1 MLFGLTKLLAIG
13 LWPAKVRNRETRK
26 CLLVSARFYRASAA
40 PYAGSLFVN
49 VEDIRMAG
57 SWGRGWFLSAV
68 E

>member
-26 CLLVSARFYRASAA
+26 CLLVSARFYRAA

-57 SWGRGWFLSAV
+57 SWGRGWFLSAG